1 MADSSASLSFER
13 VAECYDATRGGE
25 ERGGAFATGIRPW
38 LPDDGPILE
47 IGVGTGAVAVAL
59 RRAGLD
65 VIGVDLSPGMLAK
78 ALDRIGPRVAVADAH
93 RLPIVTGSMAAV
105 YATWVLHV
113 VADPSAVLAEVAR
126 VLRPGGTF
134 VGSVPNAFRL
144 KNRLLFLTGRE
155 FELDPTHLH
164 HFSPWTLRALL
175 GTRFEDIEL
184 RFAASRLLFAWPR
197 MFGNCMVWRCRKRG

>member
-1 MADSSASLSFER
+1 MSREQLGDLYARHHAAGARYGFIYGGADR
-13 VAECYDATRGGE
+13 VGVLAPLVGRGRRVLTRHYLDGNDVTGVDVDRGALEACARDLGIATRWADVGE
-25 ERGGAFATGIRPW
+25 G
-38 LPDDGPILE
+38 LPCRDAE
-47 IGVGTGAVAVAL
+47 F
-59 RRAGLD
+59 D
-65 VIGVDLSPGMLAK
+65 V
-78 ALDRIGPRVAVADAH
+78 
-93 RLPIVTGSMAAV
+93 
-105 YATWVLHV
+105 V
-113 VADPSAVLAEVAR
+113 VAAELVEHLPAPEAFVAEVAR